1 MEAVV
6 EKTDDGRREREG
18 GVKRAGRCGRW
29 GCVAVV
35 FGGQEVDLVAWYSGR
50 IDVPGLGLLG

>member
-1 MEAVV
+1 MV
-6 EKTDDGRREREG
+6 EKTDEGRREREG

-35 FGGQEVDLVAWYSGR
+35 FGGQEVDLVAWYNGR